1 MFSWNW
7 RAKIWG
13 IDMFLR
19 SFKNTFKLLLRQKAM
34 LFWALLFPIVLG
46 IFFKLAFGNIT
57 ENSKFKTIDV
67 AVNETLMQ
75 DDNFKNFMNEM
86 EDEKY
91 FKVVESKNED
101 ILNTNEDVKAYI
113 DSMDKIYTKKSGIS
127 ETIVETIMNSYSQ
140 KVSMITKIM
149 QKNPTADIG
158 KILNVDDHIK
168 DISRK
173 NMDPVNVFFYT
184 LLGMT
189 TIYGYMWGLFV
200 SFQYEA
206 NLSTN
211 AKRNAVSPTKKSVML
226 SASVLVSW
234 IINFAITVLFI
245 AYLKY
250 ALGVG
255 FGDRIGA
262 LIGLASISSLCGV
275 TFGILIGVSNKAS
288 LDTKIGMGIAITM
301 LMSFLA
307 GMMVPEIKVIIAEKL
322 PVINKINPVA
332 VVTDAV
338 YSLYY
343 YDSMARFNK
352 DIINLLIITVVF
364 VVASLFFMRGKEYE
378 SL

>member
-1 MFSWNW
+1 
-7 RAKIWG
+7 
-13 IDMFLR
+13 MFLH
-19 SFKNTFKLLLRQKAM
+19 SLKNTFKLLLRQRAM
-34 LFWALLFPIVLG
+34 LFWALLFPIILG
-46 IFFKLAFGNIT
+46 IFFKLAFGNIN

-75 DDNFKNFMNEM
+75 DENFKNFMNEM
-86 EDEKY
+86 ENEKY
-91 FKVVESKNED
+91 FKVVESKNQD
-101 ILNTNEDVKAYI
+101 ILNTNDNVKAYI
-113 DSMDKIYTKKSGIS
+113 ESWDKIYTKNSGIS

-173 NMDPVNVFFYT
+173 NMNPVNVFFYT

-211 AKRNAVSPTKKSVML
+211 AKRNAVSPTKKSTML

-234 IINFAITVLFI
+234 IINFAITVIFI

-250 ALGVG
+250 ALGVE

-262 LIGLASISSLCGV
+262 IIGLASISSFCGV
-275 TFGILIGVSNKAS
+275 AFGILIGVSNKKS
-288 LDTKIGMGIAITM
+288 LDTKIGMGIALTM

-307 GMMVPEIKVIIAEKL
+307 GMMVPEMKVIIAEKL

-352 DIINLLIITVVF
+352 DIVNLLIITVVF

>member
-1 MFSWNW
+1 MLHLLKYS
-7 RAKIWG
+7 
-13 IDMFLR
+13 FLSKVR
-19 SFKNTFKLLLRQKAM
+19 NFNII
-34 LFWALLFPIVLG
+34 FWPLVFPLVLG
-46 IFFKLAFGNIT
+46 TFFYFAFGNIN

-75 DDNFKNFMNEM
+75 DENFKNFMNEM
-86 EDEKY
+86 ENEKY
-91 FKVVESKNED
+91 FKVVESKNQD
-101 ILNTNEDVKAYI
+101 ILNTNDNVKAYI
-113 DSMDKIYTKKSGIS
+113 ESWDKIYTKNSGIS

-168 DISRK
+168 DVSRK
-173 NMDPVNVFFYT
+173 NMNPVNVFFYT

-211 AKRNAVSPTKKSVML
+211 AKRNAVSPTKKSTML

-250 ALGVG
+250 ALGVE

-262 LIGLASISSLCGV
+262 IIGLASISSFCGV
-275 TFGILIGVSNKAS
+275 AFGILIGVSNQKS
-288 LDTKIGMGIAITM
+288 LDTKIGMGIALTM

-307 GMMVPEIKVIIAEKL
+307 GMMVPEMKVLIAEKL
-322 PVINKINPVA
+322 PIINKINPVA

-352 DIINLLIITVVF
+352 DIVNLLIITVVF

>member
-1 MFSWNW
+1 MFVH
-7 RAKIWG
+7 
-13 IDMFLR
+13 
-19 SFKNTFKLLLRQKAM
+19 SFKNTFKVLLRQRAM
-34 LFWALLFPIVLG
+34 LFWALMFPIVLG

-75 DDNFKNFMNEM
+75 DEYFKSFMNDM
-86 EDEKY
+86 EKEKY
-91 FKVVESKNED
+91 FKVVESDSED
-101 ILNTNEDVKAYI
+101 ILNKNEDVKAYI
-113 DSMDKIYTKKSGIS
+113 HSMDKIYTKKSGIS
-127 ETIVETIMNSYSQ
+127 ETIVETIMNAYTQ

-149 QKNPTADIG
+149 NKNPTADIG
-158 KILNVDDHIK
+158 KILGVEDHIQ

-211 AKRNAVSPTKKSVML
+211 AKRNAVSPTKKSTML

-234 IINFAITVLFI
+234 IINFLITVIFI

-250 ALGVG
+250 GLKVE
-255 FGDRIGA
+255 FGDRMG
-262 LIGLASISSLCGV
+262 LVIGLASVSSLCGV
-275 TFGILIGVSNKAS
+275 TFGILIGVSNRKS
-288 LDTKIGMGIAITM
+288 LDTKIGIGIALTM

-307 GMMVPEIKVIIAEKL
+307 GMMVPEIKVLIAENI
-322 PVINKINPVA
+322 PIINKINPVA

-343 YDSMARFNK
+343 YDSLRRFNY
-352 DIINLLIITVVF
+352 DMLNLLAITVF
-364 VVASLFFMRGKEYE
+364 FIVASLFLMRGKEYE

>member
-1 MFSWNW
+1 MFVH
-7 RAKIWG
+7 
-13 IDMFLR
+13 
-19 SFKNTFKLLLRQKAM
+19 SFKNTFKVLLRQRAM

-75 DDNFKNFMNEM
+75 DEYFKSFMNDM
-86 EDEKY
+86 EKEKY
-91 FKVVESKNED
+91 FKVVESDSED
-101 ILNTNEDVKAYI
+101 ILNKNEDVKAYI
-113 DSMDKIYTKKSGIS
+113 HSMDKIYTKKSGIS
-127 ETIVETIMNSYSQ
+127 ETIVETIMNAYTQ

-149 QKNPTADIG
+149 NKNPTADIG
-158 KILNVDDHIK
+158 KILGVEDHIQ

-211 AKRNAVSPTKKSVML
+211 AKRNAVSPTKKSTML

-234 IINFAITVLFI
+234 IINFLITVIFI

-250 ALGVG
+250 GLKVE
-255 FGDRIGA
+255 FGDRM
-262 LIGLASISSLCGV
+262 GLVIAMAGLSSLCGV
-275 TFGILIGVSNKAS
+275 TLGILIGVSNKKS
-288 LDTKIGMGIAITM
+288 LDTKIGIGIALTM
-301 LMSFLA
+301 LMAFLA
-307 GMMVPEIKVIIAEKL
+307 GMMVPEIKVLIAENI
-322 PVINKINPVA
+322 PIINKINPIA

-343 YDSMARFNK
+343 YDSLRRFNY
-352 DIINLLIITVVF
+352 DMLNLLAITVF
-364 VVASLFFMRGKEYE
+364 FIVASLFLMRGKEYE

>member
-1 MFSWNW
+1 
-7 RAKIWG
+7 
-13 IDMFLR
+13 MFLH

-46 IFFKLAFGNIT
+46 IFFKLAFGNIN

-168 DISRK
+168 DVSRK
-173 NMDPVNVFFYT
+173 NMNPVNVFFYT

-234 IINFAITVLFI
+234 IINF
-245 AYLKY
+245 
-250 ALGVG
+250 GV
-255 FGDRIGA
+255 A
-262 LIGLASISSLCGV
+262 
-275 TFGILIGVSNKAS
+275 FGILIGVSNKKS
-288 LDTKIGMGIAITM
+288 LDTKTGMGIAITM

-307 GMMVPEIKVIIAEKL
+307 GMMVPEIKIVIAEKL
-322 PVINKINPVA
+322 PIINKINPVA

-343 YDSMARFNK
+343 YDSMVRFNK